1 MKKMLLLL
9 VILPFLAG
17 CSRTKAIEFCEG
29 ITPEGKGVNCG
40 GTFEEGELLA
50 IITSREPFG
59 VNAVTVQVQEVRGG
73 KKEQVESL
81 TVDVKPDRDTATAN
95 LSLYSGGT
103 YIVRAM
109 KKDEIIGEGE
119 IVIREK

>member
-1 MKKMLLLL
+1 MKKLLLFL
-9 VILPFLAG
+9 VVMPLIAG

-29 ITPEGKGVNCG
+29 VSPEGKGVNCG
-40 GTFEEGELLA
+40 TAFEEGELLA
-50 IITSREPFG
+50 VITGKEQFG
-59 VNAVTVQVQEVRGG
+59 VNSITVQVQEVKGG
-73 KKEQVESL
+73 KKEQVESI

-103 YIVRAM
+103 YLVRAM
-109 KKDEIIGEGE
+109 KKDAMIGESE